1 MMLRIDLCVSLIYV
15 TVGNV
20 CFFFKSFRAFLGLL
34 MFKDIFFLSLMFCLG
49 SQVYVNSFKY
59 IDFYY

>member
-1 MMLRIDLCVSLIYV
+1 MLLLVMFFV
-15 TVGNV
+15 
-20 CFFFKSFRAFLGLL
+20 FFFKSFRTFLGLL